1 MQLALSLKVSLR
13 LLRRIIFE
21 IIAQY
26 IVIILF
32 VWTINLL
39 WILGKIINPTTFV
52 CVISSI

>member
-13 LLRRIIFE
+13 LFRRIIFE